1 MTDKQKICIVGAG
14 GFGREVYHLLS
25 QNNGDTIYDCIG
37 FVDYENNSNL
47 PAPFIGHENDIA
59 QLITEYHFTS
69 CTLAL
74 GDIQKRKTVHKKIKQ
89 HALKF
94 PKIIDSSV
102 KCPSEDIAEG
112 AIIYPGA
119 VIMNDCKIGI
129 FSLIN
134 SGVTLGHDVVIG
146 NFCNINPGVN
156 IAGRVEIGDC
166 TFVGIGACI
175 KDNVSIGK
183 NVIIGA
189 GSVVLKNVP
198 DDTMV
203 YGVPAKVF
211 HQ

>member
-14 GFGREVYHLLS
+14 GFGREVYHLLF
-25 QNNGDTIYDCIG
+25 QNDGETIYDCVG
-37 FVDYENNSNL
+37 FVDCGNNTNL
-47 PAPFIGHENDIA
+47 PVPIIGHESQMV
-59 QLITEYHFTS
+59 QLITKHDFS
-69 CTLAL
+69 NCVFAI
-74 GDIQKRKTVHKKIKQ
+74 GKIQKRKTVYGKIKN

-102 KCPSEDIAEG
+102 KCYSVDIAEG

-119 VIMNDCKIGI
+119 VIMNDCKIGK

-134 SGVTLGHDVVIG
+134 SGVTLGHEVVIG

-175 KDNVSIGK
+175 KDKVSVGT

-189 GSVVLKNVP
+189 GSVVLRNVP
-198 DDTMV
+198 DNTMV
-203 YGVPAKVF
+203 YGVPAKVVN
-211 HQ
+211 H

>member
-1 MTDKQKICIVGAG
+1 MTEKQKICIVGAS
-14 GFGREVYHLLS
+14 GFGREVYHLLA
-25 QNNGDTIYDCIG
+25 QNSSNVIFNCVG
-37 FVDYENNSNL
+37 FIDYENNSNL
-47 PAPFIGHENDIA
+47 PAPIIGHENEMA
-59 QLITEYHFTS
+59 QLMTEYHFTN
-69 CTLAL
+69 CALAI
-74 GDIQKRKTVHKKIKQ
+74 GVISKRKTIYQQLGMHS
-89 HALKF
+89 LTF
-94 PKIIDSSV
+94 PKIIDSSA
-102 KCPSEDIAEG
+102 KCYSQDIAEG

-119 VIMNDCKIGI
+119 IIMNDCKIGI

-175 KDNVSIGK
+175 KENVSIGK

-198 DDTMV
+198 NDTMV
-203 YGVPAKVF
+203 YGVPAVV
-211 HQ
+211 QQ

>member
-1 MTDKQKICIVGAG
+1 MTEKQKICIVGAS
-14 GFGREVYHLLS
+14 GFGREVYHLLA
-25 QNNGDTIYDCIG
+25 QNSSNVNFNCVG

-47 PAPFIGHENDIA
+47 PAPIIGHENEMA
-59 QLITEYHFTS
+59 QLMKEYHFAN
-69 CTLAL
+69 CALAI
-74 GDIQKRKTVHKKIKQ
+74 GAISKRKTIYQQLGMHS
-89 HALKF
+89 LTF
-94 PKIIDSSV
+94 PKIIDSSA
-102 KCPSEDIAEG
+102 KCYSQDIAEG

-198 DDTMV
+198 NDTMV
-203 YGVPAKVF
+203 YGVPAVV
-211 HQ
+211 QQ